1 MLKRASVALVVID
14 FQESLM
20 SKIPV
25 AEDTVAEATRLIRF
39 ARTLQLPILWTEQYP
54 KGLGPTIPQIVSEL
68 DGIEPLAKTAFG
80 CMADS
85 AFVAALQATGK
96 TNLLITG
103 VETHVCVMQT
113 ALGAV
118 ERGFEVWVASDA
130 VAAREEHQHKA
141 GLKRIED
148 SPCQLVTA
156 EMAMFEILEKAGTP
170 EFKKCLPL
178 LKGA

>member
-14 FQESLM
+14 FQKSLM
-20 SKIPV
+20 EKIPV
-25 AEDTVAEATRLIRF
+25 AQGVVGETVRLIRF
-39 ARTLQLPILWTEQYP
+39 AKFLDLPVLWTEQYP
-54 KGLGPTIPQIVSEL
+54 KGLGVTIPEIAAEL
-68 DGIEPLAKTAFG
+68 DGLTPIEKTAFG

-85 AFVAALQATGK
+85 HFVAALQETGR

-130 VAAREEHQHKA
+130 VAAREKHQHKA
-141 GLKRIED
+141 GLERIED
-148 SPCQLVTA
+148 SLCQLVTA

-178 LKGA
+178 LKS